1 MIKRNN
7 TQTIEVPDALKAKM
21 AAEAAEAEPIA
32 ETSKREVSDEEWEAQ
47 MPKPSGYR
55 LLIALPDVEEYYQG
69 STLLKTTDQM
79 HKEYIMSIMGIVI
92 DMGADAYS
100 DKDRF
105 PEGPWCK
112 EGDYVMFRMNTGT
125 RFKVNGKEFRLM
137 NDDSVEAVIPDPRGI
152 MAV

>member
-1 MIKRNN
+1 MMTN
-7 TQTIEVPDALKAKM
+7 TQTIEVPDAVKAKM
-21 AAEAAEAEPIA
+21 AAEAEAAEAA
-32 ETSKREVSDEEWEAQ
+32 SVKANTKREVSDEEWEAQ
-47 MPKPSGYR
+47 MPKPSGYH
-55 LLIALPDVEEYYQG
+55 LLIALPDVEEYYHD

-125 RFKVNGKEFRLM
+125 RFRVNGKEFRLM

>member
-1 MIKRNN
+1 MTN
-7 TQTIEVPDALKAKM
+7 TQTIEVPDAVKAKM
-21 AAEAAEAEPIA
+21 AAEAEAAEAA
-32 ETSKREVSDEEWEAQ
+32 SVKANTKREVSDEEWEAQ

-55 LLIALPDVEEYYQG
+55 LLIALPDVEEYYHD
-69 STLLKTTDQM
+69 STLFKTTDQM

-125 RFKVNGKEFRLM
+125 RFRVNGKEFRLM

>member
-1 MIKRNN
+1 MMKMNN
-7 TQTIEVPDALKAKM
+7 TQTIEVPDAVKAKM

-32 ETSKREVSDEEWEAQ
+32 KTNKREVSDEEWEAQ